1 MYARCDE
8 HNADAIAGSYPAGM
22 FFINNI
28 IIYYQ
33 CLKFNSP
40 A

>member
-1 MYARCDE
+1 MYTRCDE

-28 IIYYQ
+28 II
-33 CLKFNSP
+33 C
-40 A
+40 